1 VRWVKDV
8 LGFGIDL
15 LGGLGPIAIGLGIA
29 GLLLREPKDRYAPLR
44 PTIPFAIAIALQIAA
59 FAALERSPRFLVPV
73 APLAFVMIGIA
84 SAPALDRICGR
95 RALMALFAL
104 LIAERAV
111 TVAFQTREAPRRFPP
126 IPTET
131 ATALAAVT
139 TKTDPKSLILSDVP
153 DWVAWHLDKPALL
166 LPMWRD
172 LEAVERDHSV
182 SGIFLSSAAR
192 ARNVADADTMWV
204 RVIDGREPIPGFSGP
219 ALLRDGSR
227 VYVRSPAPGR

>member
-1 VRWVKDV
+1 
-8 LGFGIDL
+8 
-15 LGGLGPIAIGLGIA
+15 
-29 GLLLREPKDRYAPLR
+29 
-44 PTIPFAIAIALQIAA
+44 
-59 FAALERSPRFLVPV
+59 
-73 APLAFVMIGIA
+73 MIGIA
-84 SAPALDRICGR
+84 ASPTLDRICGR

-126 IPTET
+126 IPSET
-131 ATALAAVT
+131 ATALAAAT
-139 TKTDPKSLILSDVP
+139 TDPDPKSLILSDVP

-172 LEAVERDHSV
+172 LEAVERDHPV
-182 SGIFLSSAAR
+182 SAIFLSPAAR

-204 RVIDGREPIPGFSGP
+204 RVIDRSEPIPGFSGP
-219 ALLRDGSR
+219 AFLRDGSR